1 MNGMVCNGK
10 AAIAL
15 VFNEEFSSL
24 NIRDNF
30 MEMDKFLEM
39 EESYSVNLIAEGG
52 AKCESSADLTFVYNE
67 EVSETIVFQRDL
79 PNNKVITYTANQVWE
94 E

>member
-10 AAIAL
+10 ATIAL

-24 NIRDNF
+24 NISD
-30 MEMDKFLEM
+30 MDKFLEM

-79 PNNKVITYTANQVWE
+79 PNNKIITYTANQMWE